1 MDLRRTVASTAALA
15 ALAAGCTAA
24 DAVPDSTPEVA
35 VLRLDTPVREPV
47 WSKEAEAVVGLA
59 ETEPRIVKFAPGE
72 SSGRLTARTT
82 SSDRIPGLGD
92 NLAPSATGEDV
103 LYAPRPDA
111 GRVAVVDSGTLR
123 VKGTLRAGEAPA
135 YVTVD
140 SGADVLLALSRD
152 GSTVTGV
159 DVQPDPGEDPAVVTR
174 NEVRLGPSGE
184 VDGPARG
191 RLIEFHTVGPDLIS
205 HYKGAVG
212 EVEKTAE
219 IPFRAETTT
228 GDLVKVSR
236 LYAAEKGTDRL
247 VAIDVAPGGDKLL
260 IAARSRLGAPVLH
273 LGADENRLYAVTED
287 RLVVLETNSYEGF
300 PSGEFTV
307 VKSIDYRSALKD
319 AELRQAP
326 VSGLAVGPSRVYLT
340 LRGVPYAL
348 SVAEPGL

>member
-1 MDLRRTVASTAALA
+1 MAATAAVA

-47 WSKEAEAVVGLA
+47 WSKEAGAVVALA
-59 ETEPRIVKFAPGE
+59 ESEPRVVKFTPGE
-72 SSGRLTARTT
+72 SAGRMTARTT
-82 SSDRIPGLGD
+82 LSDRIPGLGE
-92 NLAPSATGEDV
+92 NLAPSATGEHV
-103 LYAPRPDA
+103 LYVPRPDA
-111 GRVAVVDSGTLR
+111 DRVAVLDSGTLR
-123 VKGTLRAGEAPA
+123 VKGSLRAGEAPA
-135 YVTVD
+135 HVTVD

-152 GSTVTGV
+152 GATVTGV

-174 NEVRLGPSGE
+174 NEVRLGPAGE
-184 VDGPARG
+184 VDGPDRG

-212 EVEKTAE
+212 EVEKTAALA
-219 IPFRAETTT
+219 FRAETTT

-247 VAIDVAPGGDKLL
+247 VAIDVSPGGDKLREV
-260 IAARSRLGAPVLH
+260 ARSRLGAPVLH

-307 VKSIDYRSALKD
+307 VKSIDYRAALKD
-319 AELRQAP
+319 ARLKEAP
-326 VSGLAVGPSRVYLT
+326 VSGLAVGPERVYLT
-340 LRGVPYAL
+340 LRGVPHAL